1 LRSRGH
7 LSVIYIDDSYL
18 QGADFDMCVK
28 NVKDTI
34 TLLDHVGLV
43 IHPEKS
49 VLHPTQKLV
58 FLGFQLDSI
67 KMTISLTG
75 EKAQKIKESCHKVLQ
90 PPQPTIQEVARII
103 GMLTAIFPG
112 VMFGPLH
119 YRHLDMDK
127 TVALKLRK
135 GNYNQ
140 TMTLSD
146 EAKQELSWWVSSIES
161 AYNVVSHSSAD
172 TTMTTDASKTGWGC
186 SLDGT
191 STGGSWD
198 PGESAKHI
206 NWLEVG

>member
-1 LRSRGH
+1 
-7 LSVIYIDDSYL
+7 
-18 QGADFDMCVK
+18 MCVK

-103 GMLTAIFPG
+103 GMFTASFPG

-119 YRHLDMDK
+119 YCHLDMDK

-146 EAKQELSWWVSSIES
+146 E
-161 AYNVVSHSSAD
+161 
-172 TTMTTDASKTGWGC
+172 
-186 SLDGT
+186 
-191 STGGSWD
+191 
-198 PGESAKHI
+198 
-206 NWLEVG
+206 